1 MITIFCLFLIFLVNS
16 NMAFVKLESEY
27 PSHQISRYNERQ
39 QRFLRN
45 LMGKLIDTRTSAI
58 YNVEGQKQHSIAT
71 VPSSKFVED
80 LACLEACYT
89 CVEEF
94 PVIPVRIS
102 RISID
107 CSSWFFFS
115 NSSTREKHRI
125 IVVHCAIV
133 LIAALVYRSNRSIN
147 YTDKANQHVEI
158 KRVFGKLI
166 FNRSIMHYHNKNKHE
181 QSIYSSISY
190 SFFSSV
196 IL

>member
-1 MITIFCLFLIFLVNS
+1 
-16 NMAFVKLESEY
+16 MAFVKLESEY

-94 PVIPVRIS
+94 PVIPHKRKAPHHCGPLCDCANSCS
-102 RISID
+102 RVPIEQVDKLYGQSE
-107 CSSWFFFS
+107 
-115 NSSTREKHRI
+115 STRGDKT
-125 IVVHCAIV
+125 CFWKTY
-133 LIAALVYRSNRSIN
+133 LQSLNNALS
-147 YTDKANQHVEI
+147 Q
-158 KRVFGKLI
+158 
-166 FNRSIMHYHNKNKHE
+166 
-181 QSIYSSISY
+181 
-190 SFFSSV
+190 
-196 IL
+196 